1 MSFSVYLVRHG
12 QTYLNLYNRMQGW
25 CDSPLT
31 DKGKNDAQLAGKRLA
46 DKHFDYVFHSD
57 TMRTKR
63 TCEAIMAA
71 NTATPADIKPKE
83 LRNFREQSFGY
94 FEGADGNQ
102 AWRVIGAKHN
112 CHSFKEVVEKYSLVE
127 TRDFV
132 HEADPFGDAESDAE
146 FWSRVKI
153 GFDYLREKIPD
164 GKDVLVVS
172 HAMTI
177 RSIAKLFDDSLPSF
191 PDPDNGSVT
200 KLTVD
205 GHNFTVDYYNKTD
218 AAFDY

>member
-31 DKGKNDAQLAGKRLA
+31 QKGVADAHLAGKRLA
-46 DKHFDYVFHSD
+46 NKHFDYAFHSD

-63 TCEAIMAA
+63 TCEYLLAE
-71 NTATPADIKPKE
+71 NQATDASLKPKE

-94 FEGADGNQ
+94 FEGSDASQ
-102 AWRVIGAKHN
+102 AWTMIGAKHN
-112 CHSFKEVVEKYSLVE
+112 CHSFKDVVNNYSLVE
-127 TRDFV
+127 TRDFMK
-132 HEADPFGDAESDAE
+132 EADPFDDAENDAE

-153 GFDYLREKIPD
+153 GFDYLRDKIPD
-164 GKDVLVVS
+164 GKNVLVVS

-177 RSIAKLFDDSLPSF
+177 RSIANLFDEKTPLF
-191 PDPDNGSVT
+191 PDPANGSVT

-205 GHNFTVDYYNKTD
+205 GHNFTVDYYNQTGED
-218 AAFDY
+218 FDY

>member
-12 QTYLNLYNRMQGW
+12 QTYLNMYNRMQGW

-31 DKGKNDAQLAGKRLA
+31 PKGQNDAHLAGQRLA
-46 DKHFDYVFHSD
+46 SKHFDYVFHSD

-63 TCEAIMAA
+63 TCEGILAE
-71 NTATPADIKPKE
+71 NTATDSNIEPKE

-94 FEGADGNQ
+94 FEGSDGNQ
-102 AWRVIGAKHN
+102 AWRMIGAKHN
-112 CHSFKEVVEKYSLVE
+112 CRTFEEVVNNFSLVE
-127 TRDFV
+127 TRDFM
-132 HEADPFGDAESDAE
+132 HEADPFGDAENDAQ

-153 GFDYLREKIPD
+153 GFDYLRENIPD
-164 GKDVLVVS
+164 GKNVLIVS

-177 RSIAKLFDDSLPSF
+177 RSIAKLFDDQIPILPN
-191 PDPDNGSVT
+191 PKNGSVT

-205 GHNFTVDYYNKTD
+205 GHNFTVNYYNQIAED
-218 AAFDY
+218 FDY